1 MLEAMKKKLEKV
13 RRLRYITPGTMHSLT
28 SFFAV
33 HKGDSNIRMV
43 YDGTKIG
50 LNGSMWAPWFAMP
63 TVESHLHFVGE
74 ETFMGDI
81 DVGDMFHN
89 FMLHEKVQIVAG
101 IDLTPTSPEEV
112 LSQGQSKVLWERW
125 CRSAMGLKS
134 SPYNSIQG
142 ILFAEEV
149 IRGTTWIPPIF

>member
-1 MLEAMKKKLEKV
+1 
-13 RRLRYITPGTMHSLT
+13 MHSLT

-33 HKGDSNIRMV
+33 PKGDSDIRVV

-63 TVESHLHFVGE
+63 TVESHLSFVGE

-101 IDLTPTSPEEV
+101 IDLTPSFPEEV

-149 IRGTTWIPPIF
+149 IRGTTWIPPIFSDGMRYN